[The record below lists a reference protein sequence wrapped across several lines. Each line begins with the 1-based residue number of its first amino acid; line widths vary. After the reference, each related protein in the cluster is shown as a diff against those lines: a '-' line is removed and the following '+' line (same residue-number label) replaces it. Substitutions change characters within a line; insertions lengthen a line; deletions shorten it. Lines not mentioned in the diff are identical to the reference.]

1 LEGEILKEALEVA
14 TGSKKHLLR
23 ALSLPKD
30 GSELCVN
37 LGDDGLR
44 EAAYRGG

>member
-1 LEGEILKEALEVA
+1 VVA
-14 TGSKKHLLR
+14 VIVVLISGTPTP
-23 ALSLPKD
+23 A
-30 GSELCVN
+30 ELCVN

>member
-1 LEGEILKEALEVA
+1 MQPGEGKMQLMEPSAAAYSQDERRRHPTE
-14 TGSKKHLLR
+14 
-23 ALSLPKD
+23 
-30 GSELCVN
+30 ELWVN